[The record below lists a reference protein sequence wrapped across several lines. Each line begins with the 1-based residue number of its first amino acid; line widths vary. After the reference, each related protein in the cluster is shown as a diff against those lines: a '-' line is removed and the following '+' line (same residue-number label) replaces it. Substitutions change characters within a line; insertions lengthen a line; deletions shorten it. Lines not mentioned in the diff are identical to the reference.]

1 MRYIKHLSI
10 TLLAL
15 FFSLGALGAQSKSET
30 IDKLNKMMDDLEANN
45 ELMGTL
51 TISKNGQVVYNR
63 QVGFANVDQGKKLG
77 PNTLMKIG
85 SNTKVFT
92 AVMVFQLI
100 DEEKLS
106 LDTKLS
112 RFHPKVKN
120 ADKITIS
127 HLLSHRSGVF
137 NMTADETFEEY
148 RVSGLTASQQL
159 EKIASYPSVFEPDSQ
174 YEYSNTNYI
183 LLSHIIEKITGKS
196 YGENLSDRITNSL
209 GLTHTAYG
217 PDAGVMEKTASGYYY
232 EDGWNEIT
240 STSMNLPRGAGA
252 IVSTGTELNIFFR
265 ALMQGKLISKSSL
278 EKMTKFR
285 DGRGRGINDFVVPPS
300 ITTEKGVSH
309 GGQIDGFLA
318 QPIYFTDMDVALTFI
333 SNGLNCD
340 PQKLTALLATYL
352 SNPF

>member
-1 MRYIKHLSI
+1 MRYIKHFSN

-15 FFSLGALGAQSKSET
+15 FLSLGILNAQSKSET
-30 IDKLNKMMDDLEANN
+30 IAKLDSMMDDLEANN

-51 TISKNGQVVYNR
+51 TISRNGQVVYDR
-63 QVGFANVDQGKKLG
+63 QVGFANIDQGNKIG
-77 PNTLMKIG
+77 PTTLMKIG

-100 DEEKLS
+100 DEGKLS

-120 ADKITIS
+120 ADQITIS
-127 HLLSHRSGVF
+127 QLLSHRSGIF
-137 NMTADETFEEY
+137 NMTADEAFEEY
-148 RVSGLTASQQL
+148 RVSGLTADQQL
-159 EKIASYPSVFEPDSQ
+159 QKIAAYPSVFEPGSQ

-183 LLSHIIEKITGKS
+183 LLSHIIEKITSKS
-196 YGENLSDRITNSL
+196 YGQNLADRITVPL
-209 GLTHTAYG
+209 GLAHTAYG
-217 PDAGVMEKTASGYYY
+217 PDAGIMEKTASGYYY

-240 STSMNLPRGAGA
+240 TTSMNLPRGAGA
-252 IVSTGTELNIFFR
+252 IVSTSTELNIFFR
-265 ALMQGKLISKSSL
+265 ALMQGKLVSKNSL
-278 EKMTKFR
+278 SKMTEFR

-318 QPIYFTDMDVALTFI
+318 QPIYFIDMDVALTFI

-352 SNPF
+352 KNPF